1 MAHGETYI
9 QAGTRASTGMWT
21 RFKKR
26 WVGLLFG
33 LPFAGVGIGMLLF
46 GVMPQFMDW
55 QHMKH
60 WQAVPAQV
68 TQAELKVSH
77 GDESTSYKA
86 TARYHYQFQ
95 GARYSGWRVAIH
107 DSYDNVGDFNYDLGR
122 RLERAAENS
131 TAVTAYVN
139 PNNPAEAVLN
149 RDLRLEMIGFK
160 MVFVVL
166 FGGVGVGIIAYL
178 LLAPLDEIE
187 EVVESDKPWLTRRS
201 WASSTIKS
209 NGKLTMIFAWCFA
222 GFWNVI
228 AIPTG
233 INCIYEFIKG
243 NKLALI
249 GLLFPLVGAGL
260 LYWAIKETAK
270 WRRFGPAPLT
280 LEPYPGAIGGQVGGT
295 LEVTLPYQAD
305 NRFAVTLQC
314 LHSYYSGSGKN
325 RERHESMV
333 WQSEGLAQT
342 ARTAYGTRVQWLF
355 EVEDGLPVSEPPG
368 KRYHLW
374 RVNIKCELAGADFDR
389 NYEIPVFA
397 TGEKSRQ
404 LAQVSASNQHPEV
417 AQKREQLLESLFDIR
432 QVPGGVV
439 LHYPAFSSPSSKMVL
454 IVMGA
459 IFSGVGLLVDADG
472 FPAWIFAVIGLPM
485 FFGGLYALLS
495 SLDVRIDRTELVTRR
510 RLLGVGL
517 GNKHTPRSEITKLFI
532 DESYSSR
539 TGNQHTTYYKIKA
552 ELRSGGCKTISHSL
566 PGRELAQEALKSL
579 SLLTGVPDA

>member
-55 QHMKH
+55 QHMKQ

-131 TAVTAYVN
+131 TAVTAFVN
-139 PNNPAEAVLN
+139 PSNPAEAVLN
-149 RDLRLEMIGFK
+149 RELRLEMIGFK

-166 FGGVGVGIIAYL
+166 FGGVGIGIIAYL

-187 EVVESDKPWLTRRS
+187 GVVESDKPWLTRRS
-201 WASSTIKS
+201 WASPTIKS
-209 NGKLTMIFAWCFA
+209 DGKLTMIFAWCFA
-222 GFWNVI
+222 GFWNAI

-270 WRRFGPAPLT
+270 WRRFGPAPLQ
-280 LEPYPGAIGGQVGGT
+280 LDPYPGAIGGQVGGT
-295 LEVTLPYQAD
+295 IDVRLPYERGHSFKVA
-305 NRFAVTLQC
+305 LQC
-314 LHSYYSGSGKN
+314 LESYYTGSGKQRKR
-325 RERHESMV
+325 RERCV
-333 WQSEGLAQT
+333 WQRDGYAYTQRS
-342 ARTAYGTRVQWLF
+342 ARGTRLNILF
-355 EVEDGLPVSEPPG
+355 DIKDGLPESEPA
-368 KRYHLW
+368 KNRYHLW
-374 RVNIKCELAGADFDR
+374 RLNVVAQLPGADFER
-389 NYEIPVFA
+389 SYEIPVFA
-397 TGEKSRQ
+397 TGAK
-404 LAQVSASNQHPEV
+404 ASNVRESSEDHVQAHQE
-417 AQKREQLLESLFDIR
+417 REQLLES
-432 QVPGGVV
+432 V
-439 LHYPAFSSPSSKMVL
+439 LEIKQIPDGITMHYPAFSHASAKLMGVL
-454 IVMGA
+454 FGGFFCAVGYFIDTAFMGPLFLFIGA
-459 IFSGVGLLVDADG
+459 IVGLSCLYFLVA
-472 FPAWIFAVIGLPM
+472 
-485 FFGGLYALLS
+485 
-495 SLDVRIDRTELVTRR
+495 SLDVRIDRHGLITQRK
-510 RLLGVGL
+510 LLGFSI
-517 GNKHTPRSEITKLFI
+517 NTTKVVRAELTHLKVS
-532 DESYSSR
+532 ESYSSQS
-539 TGNQHTTYYKIKA
+539 GKAHVSYFKIQAHQKKGKPVTVGYNFA
-552 ELRSGGCKTISHSL
+552 GEAVAQQALESISV
-566 PGRELAQEALKSL
+566 
-579 SLLTGVPDA
+579 LTGVPQA